1 MIKKILA
8 FTVLFGLGYWLPDIL
23 NLDKK
28 MEFSDAA
35 VDPTLFECEI
45 RSNRCSSGGFD
56 FELIDGSF
64 TALERTTFTLQYQG
78 KPVSGDILVT
88 SDDQLIGTLIS
99 QVTAND
105 KDERQVLIPYCGN
118 PIMKII
124 VIDAQSNK
132 GVIIT
137 PQVS

>member
-1 MIKKILA
+1 MVKKITA
-8 FTVLFGLGYWLPDIL
+8 FVVLFGLGYWLPDVL

-28 MEFSDAA
+28 MEFADPAIN
-35 VDPTLFECEI
+35 PTLYECEI

-99 QVTAND
+99 QVTANGEA
-105 KDERQVLIPYCGN
+105 ERQVLIPYCGN

-124 VIDAQSNK
+124 VIDTQSNK

-137 PQVS
+137 PSS